1 MDRLSLGG
9 TKSVMD
15 NRIKELRDARGWSM
29 RELAARA
36 NTSASTINKLE
47 KGETVL
53 NVVWMQRLAKIFD
66 ISPESLLGSH
76 DEAAPKNDAEPFKE
90 GQEASINIPLSPT
103 QFLYQVKSTVLDQI
117 GIVQGDILV
126 MDSSPSELSALESE
140 DIVLAQLNRDDDRVM
155 ILRQF
160 IAPSLLITNSSSE
173 NLRIINLRT
182 DRVVLK
188 AVVVS
193 SHSQLRRRRGSSLH
207 NNV

>member
-1 MDRLSLGG
+1 
-9 TKSVMD
+9 MD

-66 ISPESLLGSH
+66 IPPENLLGSR
-76 DEAAPKNDAEPFKE
+76 DETAPKNDAEPFKE

-103 QFLYQVKSTVLDQI
+103 QFLYQVKSSVLDQI
-117 GIVQGDILV
+117 GIIQGDILV
-126 MDSSPSELSALESE
+126 MDSSPSDLSALETE
-140 DIVLAQLNRDDDRVM
+140 DVVLAQLHRGDGRVM
-155 ILRQF
+155 MLRQF
-160 IAPSLLITNSSSE
+160 IAPSLLITNSSSD
-173 NLRIINLRT
+173 NQRIINLRT
-182 DRVVLK
+182 DNVVLK

-193 SHSQLRRRRGSSLH
+193 SHSQLRRRRG
-207 NNV
+207 

>member
-1 MDRLSLGG
+1 
-9 TKSVMD
+9 
-15 NRIKELRDARGWSM
+15 M

>member
-1 MDRLSLGG
+1 MDDLPEGG

-53 NVVWMQRLAKIFD
+53 NVLWMQRLAKIFD
-66 ISPESLLGSH
+66 IAPESLIETQDDSP
-76 DEAAPKNDAEPFKE
+76 AKNDAEPCKE
-90 GQEASINIPLSPT
+90 GQEVGINIPLSET

-117 GIVQGDILV
+117 GIVPGDILV
-126 MDSSPSELSALESE
+126 MDTSPSEFSALVTE
-140 DIVLAQLNRDDDRVM
+140 DIVLAQLSQHETRVLM
-155 ILRQF
+155 LRQF
-160 IAPSLLITNSSSE
+160 VAPSLLITNSSSD
-173 NLRIINLRT
+173 NRRIINLRT
-182 DRVVLK
+182 DDVALK

-193 SHSQLRRRRGSSLH
+193 SHSQLRKRRG
-207 NNV
+207 